1 MGEFQYRNKK
11 YDGTYTA
18 WSDAVPF
25 PFSGKWGNLI
35 GETATPAVGFEFKAG
50 DTKVTFQNAYFE
62 CNGSPNWEVN
72 PNGNHFTLTPGDET
86 VYTLA
91 RLAAPFPFT
100 DVVYV
105 FVDIVAGADEEC
117 QSNDDCPKGE
127 KCVEGECVPCEK
139 TVDGAGTLTLYYN
152 DAFNGQQADAT
163 SVNLGSGTITWQSEV
178 AQGIVLY
185 AGVLVVPNG
194 FNGNLLIQ
202 GFYGPLGASFWQKEV
217 YSGSVPSGTQKV
229 EFVFDASELP
239 IGSFLSISLP

>member
-1 MGEFQYRNKK
+1 MGAFQYRNKK

-100 DVVYV
+100 NVVYV
-105 FVDIVAGADEEC
+105 FVDIVAAEDGEC
-117 QSNDDCPKGE
+117 QSNEDCPQGE
-127 KCVEGECVPCEK
+127 KCKDGECVPC
-139 TVDGAGTLTLYYN
+139 LH
-152 DAFNGQQADAT
+152 QQAEYFQVRFEYEELVST
-163 SVNLGSGTITWQSEV
+163 SEANQVMYTMSSIYPTLGSEGRRGSRF
-178 AQGIVLY
+178 VLS
-185 AGVLVVPNG
+185 P
-194 FNGNLLIQ
+194 Q
-202 GFYGPLGASFWQKEV
+202 
-217 YSGSVPSGTQKV
+217 
-229 EFVFDASELP
+229 
-239 IGSFLSISLP
+239 ISLLS